1 MDDFLMS
8 ARWRSTAGPTA
19 EAAPLRRHG
28 AAAKPLAVR
37 LASGDNR
44 RRMTAAAL
52 TPSGSAEPHI
62 CDVLIAERA
71 PRLTRSAFWPVVRPV
86 LYKLLNYRQ
95 AVRMADAVQPLSGSE
110 ALEYM
115 SDLLDL
121 KVTTMNAERIPAT
134 GRCIIV
140 ANHPTGIADGIAVFD
155 AVRARRKDAVF
166 FANADALR
174 VSPRLG
180 EAVIPVEWVVE
191 KRTREKTRATLQAA
205 KEAFE
210 AERCVVLFPAG
221 RLARM
226 GKDGS
231 VTDPE
236 WAPTAASLARK
247 YAAPVVPIHVS
258 GPYSRLFHW
267 FDQVSQ
273 ELRDITLFHELLN
286 KKRKPFFLKVGKPIP
301 ATRLDIDAGKATY
314 ALKAF
319 TERVLPSQPDADF
332 A

>member
-1 MDDFLMS
+1 MV
-8 ARWRSTAGPTA
+8 
-19 EAAPLRRHG
+19 
-28 AAAKPLAVR
+28 LADALDPVD
-37 LASGDNR
+37 AS
-44 RRMTAAAL
+44 
-52 TPSGSAEPHI
+52 TPSRAGPHI

-71 PRLTRSAFWPVVRPV
+71 PRLTRSPLWPLARPF
-86 LYKLLNYRQ
+86 LYRLLNYRH
-95 AVRMADAVQPLSGSE
+95 AVRMADAVRPLSGAE
-110 ALEYM
+110 ALDYM

-121 KVTTMNAERIPAT
+121 KVSVMNPDRIPAT
-134 GRCIIV
+134 GRCVVV

-155 AVRARRKDAVF
+155 AIRARRPDAVF

-210 AERCVVLFPAG
+210 AGRCVVMFPAG
-221 RLARM
+221 RLARV
-226 GKDGS
+226 GRDGS

-247 YAAPVVPIHVS
+247 YGAPVVPVHVA
-258 GPYSRLFHW
+258 GPESRLFHW
-267 FDQVSQ
+267 FDRFSQ
-273 ELRDITLFHELLN
+273 ELRDVTLFHELLN
-286 KKRKPFFLKVGKPIP
+286 KKRKRFFLKVGKPIP
-301 ATRLDIDAGKATY
+301 PSRLDIDAARATY